1 MTDSTESVV
10 TAAEA
15 PTRKRRGLGIT
26 SLVLAILAV
35 LGDLITIVVA
45 ITSFASF
52 DQDLTTAFGLLAV
65 FLSVG
70 AIALIGGLI
79 LAGIALILAIIAL
92 IIDHGRLPAT
102 FGLILSLG
110 VVVSH
115 LAVILPIAL
124 GVANLPGLTA

>member
-10 TAAEA
+10 PATEPPAK
-15 PTRKRRGLGIT
+15 KRRGLGIT

-35 LGDLITIVVA
+35 VGDLITIVVA
-45 ITSFASF
+45 ITSLASF
-52 DQDLTTAFGLLAV
+52 DQDLTTGFGLLAV
-65 FLSVG
+65 FVGVG
-70 AIALIGGLI
+70 AIALVGGLV
-79 LAGIALILAIIAL
+79 LAGLALILAIIAL
-92 IIDHGRLPAT
+92 IIDHGRLPAV

-115 LAVILPIAL
+115 LAIILPIEF

>member
-1 MTDSTESVV
+1 M
-10 TAAEA
+10 
-15 PTRKRRGLGIT
+15 
-26 SLVLAILAV
+26 